1 MPYVDAGLFEP
12 RTVLGVDHLKGERK
26 RRAMLPF
33 GNVGAHKL
41 RVEVERTFGRLGVCT
56 QTSAPGSA
64 AAMRCCELETVLL
77 PAARPRPNA
86 AAAPLSA
93 WRRVKP
99 FAIRFQLS
107 RITSVATTLGQR
119 H

>member
-41 RVEVERTFGRLGVCT
+41 RVEVERTFGRLRRLHADLGTWQRSSDALLRARDCT
-56 QTSAPGSA
+56 
-64 AAMRCCELETVLL
+64 L
-77 PAARPRPNA
+77 AR
-86 AAAPLSA
+86 
-93 WRRVKP
+93 
-99 FAIRFQLS
+99 
-107 RITSVATTLGQR
+107 G
-119 H
+119 